1 MNILRQNTDYALRV
15 MVNLARNYDRRPV
28 SARLLADQEDI
39 SYQFAS
45 KILQQLH
52 NAGLID
58 SRMGPKGGFSLSK
71 PPARIE
77 LLNVIE
83 AIQGP
88 VKLNK
93 CLLGAKV
100 CPRRPKC
107 AVSGKLLELQ
117 KHIEDYFHGITL
129 DQFLKRRPKTRKKVK
144 RPRSLRT

>member
-1 MNILRQNTDYALRV
+1 
-15 MVNLARNYDRRPV
+15 MVNLAGNYDCQPV

-39 SYQFAS
+39 SYQFAC

-71 PPARIE
+71 PPASIE

-93 CLLGAKV
+93 CLLGAKA

-117 KHIEDYFHGITL
+117 EHIEDYLRGITL
-129 DQFLKRRPKTRKKVK
+129 AEFLKRPHKEGTAKKHK
-144 RPRSLRT
+144 RRQNWPNTQTTPS

>member
-1 MNILRQNTDYALRV
+1 MSVLRQNTDYALRV
-15 MVNLARNYDRRPV
+15 MVNLAGNYDRQPV

-39 SYQFAS
+39 SYQFAA

-52 NAGLID
+52 SAGLVE

-71 PPARIE
+71 PPARIK
-77 LLNVIE
+77 LLKVIE

-93 CLLGAKV
+93 CLLGAKG

-107 AVSGKLLELQ
+107 AVSGKLVKLQ
-117 KHIEDYFHGITL
+117 KHIEDYLGGISL
-129 DQFLKRRPKTRKKVK
+129 AEFLKSPHNNGTQRKHKRRK
-144 RPRSLRT
+144 RT